1 MAAFITMSS
10 PILVPESAP
19 FTPEQRAWLN
29 NFFAQN
35 LAGAGA
41 APIADAGPTI
51 PVTIL
56 WGSQTGNAEGCAKKI
71 AKAMKAA
78 NYDPQVI
85 DMAQYD
91 KAQLA
96 KEQNLLIITSTY
108 GDGEPPD
115 NAADLHEYIMS
126 DAVPSLAGVSYSV
139 FALGDTEY
147 PDFCQ
152 SGIEFDQQLEKFG
165 AKRVFK
171 RIDCDVDYDEEFKE
185 WKTGVMD
192 AFGGSAVALA
202 EEVNL
207 EDEPFGKSRP
217 FPSAILN
224 SYNLNGEGSQRET
237 YHIEFSL
244 EGSDLEYQA
253 GDALSVFSHNPAA
266 AVDEILQN
274 LPFNVKD
281 DVPLPNGGEAPLR
294 EALITSYD
302 IRSLN
307 KTLIQKWQTRSG
319 SPFLRSLVEGGTKDD
334 FENFCWGRELIDLI
348 TDHPADFA
356 DGEEF
361 VGILKKLQPRL
372 YSIASSPK
380 AHPGEVHLTVAIV
393 RYQSYDRDRGG
404 VCSTF
409 LADRVGDVAPG
420 VFIHHNKAF
429 RLPENLSKDVIMV
442 GPGTGIA
449 PFRAFLE
456 ERQATKAPGRNWLF
470 FGNPHAASDF
480 IYEDEIRQ
488 MEKDGVI
495 NELSLAFSRDQK
507 DKVYVQDRMLESGK
521 KLWDWLEGGGYFYV
535 CGDASRMAKDV
546 DKALHTIAQEHGGL
560 SEEDAI
566 AYYKQLKKEKR
577 YARDVY

>member
-1 MAAFITMSS
+1 MSS

-29 NFFAQN
+29 DFFAKN
-35 LAGAGA
+35 LAGSA
-41 APIADAGPTI
+41 AVSLVDAGPTI

-56 WGSQTGNAEGCAKKI
+56 WGSQTGNAEGCAKKL

-78 NYDPQVI
+78 NYDPKVV
-85 DMAQYD
+85 DMGQYD

-115 NAADLHEYIMS
+115 NAADLHEFIMGEE
-126 DAVPSLAGVSYSV
+126 VPSLASVNYSV

-152 SGIEFDQQLEKFG
+152 SGIDFDLQFEKFG
-165 AKRVFK
+165 AKRIFK

-185 WKTGVMD
+185 WKAGVMD
-192 AFGGSAVALA
+192 AFGGSAAAV
-202 EEVNL
+202 EDEVSL
-207 EDEPFGKSRP
+207 EDEPFGKKRP
-217 FPSAILN
+217 FPSAVLKN
-224 SYNLNGEGSQRET
+224 FNLNKGDSERET
-237 YHIEFSL
+237 YHVELCL
-244 EGSDLEYQA
+244 EGSGLEYQT
-253 GDALSVFSHNPAA
+253 GDALGVLSHNPED
-266 AVDEILQN
+266 AVDEILKN
-274 LPFNVKD
+274 LAFNVKD
-281 DVPLPNGGEAPLR
+281 EVPLPGGGEAPLR
-294 EALITSYD
+294 EALISSYD

-307 KTLIQKWQTRSG
+307 KTLLQKWQARSG
-319 SPFLRSLVEGGTKDD
+319 SPFLRALVEGASKEE
-334 FENFCWGRELIDLI
+334 FEEFCWGRELIDLVE
-348 TDHPADFA
+348 DHPADFA

-361 VGILKKLQPRL
+361 VGVLKKLQPRL

-393 RYQSYDRDRGG
+393 RYNSFDRERGG
-404 VCSTF
+404 VCSTY
-409 LADRVGDVAPG
+409 LADRVGEAVAG
-420 VFIHHNKAF
+420 VFVHHNKAF
-429 RLPENLSKDVIMV
+429 RLPEDLSKDVIMV

-456 ERQATKAPGRNWLF
+456 ERDATQATGRNWLF
-470 FGNPHAASDF
+470 FGNPHAETDF
-480 IYEDEIRQ
+480 IYEEEITAMQ
-488 MEKDGVI
+488 KSGVL
-495 NELSLAFSRDQK
+495 NNLSLAFSRDQAE
-507 DKVYVQDRMLESGK
+507 KVYVQDRMIESGAE
-521 KLWDWLEGGGYFYV
+521 LWSWLQGGGYFYV

-546 DKALHTIAQEHGGL
+546 DKALHSIAQEHGGL

-566 AYYKQLKKEKR
+566 AYFKELKKDKR

>member
-1 MAAFITMSS
+1 MSS

-29 NFFAQN
+29 DFFAQN
-35 LAGAGA
+35 IAGA
-41 APIADAGPTI
+41 APVADAGPTI

-56 WGSQTGNAEGCAKKI
+56 WGSQTGNAEGCAKKL
-71 AKAMKAA
+71 AKAMKAG
-78 NYDPQVI
+78 NYAPQVI
-85 DMAQYD
+85 DMGQYD

-96 KEQNLLIITSTY
+96 EEQNLLIITSTY

-115 NAADLHEYIMS
+115 NAADLHEFIMGG
-126 DAVPSLAGVSYSV
+126 DVPSLAGVSYSV

-171 RIDCDVDYDEEFKE
+171 RIDCDVDYDDEFKE

-192 AFGGSAVALA
+192 AFGGSAAVAA
-202 EEVNL
+202 EEVST
-207 EDEPFGKSRP
+207 EDEPFGKGRP
-217 FPSAILN
+217 FPSPILN
-224 SYNLNGEGSQRET
+224 SYNLNKDGSPRET

-244 EGSDLEYQA
+244 DGSGLEYQA
-253 GDALSVFSHNPAA
+253 GDALSVFSHNPAS
-266 AVDEILQN
+266 AVDEILKN

-281 DVPLPNGGEAPLR
+281 EVPLPKGGEAPLR

-307 KTLIQKWQTRSG
+307 KSLLEKWQARSG
-319 SPFLRSLVEGGTKDD
+319 SPFLRGLVEGGEKKD
-334 FENFCWGRELIDLI
+334 FEDFCWGRELIDLI

-393 RYQSYDRDRGG
+393 RYNSHDRDRGG

-409 LADRVGDVAPG
+409 LSDRVGDVAPG
-420 VFIHHNKAF
+420 VFVHHNKAF

-456 ERQATKAPGRNWLF
+456 ERKATQAPGRNWLF

-495 NELSLAFSRDQK
+495 NELSLAFSRDQAE
-507 DKVYVQDRMLESGK
+507 KVYVQDRMLESGK

-566 AYYKQLKKEKR
+566 AYFKQLKKDKR

>member
-1 MAAFITMSS
+1 MSS

-29 NFFAQN
+29 DFFAKN
-35 LAGAGA
+35 LAGSGS
-41 APIADAGPTI
+41 APLADAGPTI

-56 WGSQTGNAEGCAKKI
+56 WGSQTGNAEGCAKKL
-71 AKAMKAA
+71 AKAMKAG
-78 NYDPQVI
+78 NYDPKVV
-85 DMAQYD
+85 DMGDYD
-91 KAQLA
+91 KAQLS

-115 NAADLHEYIMS
+115 NAADLHEFIMS
-126 DAVPSLAGVSYSV
+126 EEVPSLAGVSYSV

-192 AFGGSAVALA
+192 AFGGSAVAVS
-202 EEVNL
+202 EEVSG
-207 EDEPFGKSRP
+207 EDEPYGKKRP
-217 FPSAILN
+217 FPSPILN
-224 SYNLNGEGSQRET
+224 SYNLNKEGSQRET

-244 EGSDLEYQA
+244 DGSNLAYEA
-253 GDALSVFSHNPAA
+253 GDALSVFSHNPAS
-266 AVDEILQN
+266 AVDEILKN
-274 LPFNVKD
+274 LPFNVKE
-281 DVPLPNGGEAPLR
+281 DVPLPGGGEASLR

-307 KTLIQKWQTRSG
+307 KPLLQKWQSRSG
-319 SPFLRSLVEGGTKDD
+319 SPFLRGLVDGGSKDD
-334 FENFCWGRELIDLI
+334 FEDFCWGRELVDLV
-348 TDHPADFA
+348 TEHPADFA

-361 VGILKKLQPRL
+361 VSVLKKLQPRL

-393 RYQSYDRDRGG
+393 RYNSYDRDRGG

-409 LADRVGDVAPG
+409 LSDRVGDVAPG
-420 VFIHHNKAF
+420 VFVHHNKAF
-429 RLPENLSKDVIMV
+429 RLPEDLSKDVIMV

-456 ERQATKAPGRNWLF
+456 ERKATEAAGRNWLF

-488 MEKDGVI
+488 MEKEGVI
-495 NELSLAFSRDQK
+495 NELSLAFSRDQAE
-507 DKVYVQDRMLESGK
+507 KVYVQDRMLESGK
-521 KLWDWLEGGGYFYV
+521 ELWDWLQGGGYFYV

-566 AYYKQLKKEKR
+566 AYYKELKKEKR